1 MTVEYHTFE
10 RNGVRFRVERDE
22 CGAIAMDPAA
32 HDGEFTV
39 TAHVLARLTVSS
51 ADQLHVRA
59 QHFTHAEYKDSKLLV
74 TSSEGVHE
82 YDCDPSKVSRVSFF
96 IISRTCTPR

>member
-39 TAHVLARLTVSS
+39 TAHVLARLSVSS
-51 ADQLHVRA
+51 AN
-59 QHFTHAEYKDSKLLV
+59 
-74 TSSEGVHE
+74 
-82 YDCDPSKVSRVSFF
+82 
-96 IISRTCTPR
+96 